1 MCGLAGFSSI
11 ASEVS
16 HTWVVKTRE
25 LLTHRGPDGYGQWF
39 SQNGKD
45 FVSHTRLAII
55 DRSEAGRQPFTCAS
69 EKLTL
74 VFNGEIYNHKEI
86 RRAVDKHRRVKWR
99 TKTDTETLA
108 EAIDAFGVEKTLE
121 LARGMYAFAVVW
133 PDKIVLARDPAGQKP
148 LYYYHENQQFIFAS
162 ELKVLLNY
170 PGMSRI
176 LNPRTVGSLLHHGY
190 AEDHDCITIK
200 HKKVKP
206 GELIKFNKVENSIE
220 KKIYW
225 KTQELQAHPEMKANE
240 YVVKTEDLL
249 SNAIREQLEADTD
262 VGILLSGG
270 LDSSLIT
277 ALASR
282 YAPNIRTFTVT
293 FESQEHNE
301 ASHSRLVSDTFKTTH
316 TEILC
321 TNQAGMGIN
330 YLSRYL
336 DEPIIDSSILAAS
349 LCYREA
355 SKFCKVLIGG
365 DGADELFGGYKHYQR
380 LLRRDI
386 VCHLLHNP
394 IREVLSGIGKRYPDG
409 KRGKALLTELGMTYD
424 DLLPQTNKLM
434 GENTIRRLSDEVAY
448 HFVSRVCK
456 QRDTSLSTHNRLSK
470 LLENDFKG
478 YLPGCILAKVDRA
491 SMLNSVEARSPFL
504 DERIIRF
511 CQEQIPMKYLVTVRA
526 RKKILQALAY
536 KLLPRDFNRTRKLGF
551 DIPVASW
558 GNSGEFEKT
567 MIELGDTTIF
577 NKSALFELIEKCKDL
592 PYLGEAVFGTLLL
605 ESWVKENGCSF

>member
-1 MCGLAGFSSI
+1 
-11 ASEVS
+11 
-16 HTWVVKTRE
+16 
-25 LLTHRGPDGYGQWF
+25 
-39 SQNGKD
+39 
-45 FVSHTRLAII
+45 
-55 DRSEAGRQPFTCAS
+55 
-69 EKLTL
+69 
-74 VFNGEIYNHKEI
+74 
-86 RRAVDKHRRVKWR
+86 
-99 TKTDTETLA
+99 
-108 EAIDAFGVEKTLE
+108 
-121 LARGMYAFAVVW
+121 
-133 PDKIVLARDPAGQKP
+133 
-148 LYYYHENQQFIFAS
+148 
-162 ELKVLLNY
+162 
-170 PGMSRI
+170 
-176 LNPRTVGSLLHHGY
+176 
-190 AEDHDCITIK
+190 
-200 HKKVKP
+200 
-206 GELIKFNKVENSIE
+206 
-220 KKIYW
+220 
-225 KTQELQAHPEMKANE
+225 MKANE

-249 SNAIREQLEADTD
+249 NAIREQLEADTD

-394 IREVLSGIGKRYPDG
+394 IRELLSGIGKRYPDG

-448 HFVSRVCK
+448 HFVS
-456 QRDTSLSTHNRLSK
+456 Q
-470 LLENDFKG
+470 
-478 YLPGCILAKVDRA
+478 
-491 SMLNSVEARSPFL
+491 SV
-504 DERIIRF
+504 
-511 CQEQIPMKYLVTVRA
+511 
-526 RKKILQALAY
+526 
-536 KLLPRDFNRTRKLGF
+536 
-551 DIPVASW
+551 
-558 GNSGEFEKT
+558 
-567 MIELGDTTIF
+567 
-577 NKSALFELIEKCKDL
+577 
-592 PYLGEAVFGTLLL
+592 
-605 ESWVKENGCSF
+605 